1 MTSANP
7 YLEFETDGRPRLV
20 EIEALGVCRIGRA
33 DHNNVVLTDDVASR
47 EHAMVR
53 RDALGRCYLSDSGS
67 RNGTTLNGRPVIRP
81 MTLNSGDVIQIGKQ
95 QLIFH
100 TPDLQVV
107 NAAQPAAAATQF
119 MAAQSLVTVLVADMR
134 GFTPLS
140 REIGEKR
147 ISALMADLFRDSG
160 HLLDGAGAWSQKFI
174 GDAIM
179 GVWKHEGTALD
190 AEMMAKILG
199 VVIELENLFALLQ
212 ERFGLERPVRFGAAI
227 NTGYASIGNMG
238 SASAQDFTALGD
250 VVNKAFRLET
260 ATKEL
265 GCDLAIGRSSID
277 FLMPP
282 MPATQLPPAADATIK
297 GYDASERVH
306 VLKFGEIGWFAR
318 LVTAERPAATLL
330 STAPL
335 PTRPL
340 PEF

>member
-1 MTSANP
+1 MASANP

-20 EIEALGVCRIGRA
+20 EVEAMGVCRIGRA
-33 DHNNVVLTDDVASR
+33 EHNNVVLTDDVASR

-81 MTLNSGDVIQIGKQ
+81 MALSNGDVIRIGKQ
-95 QLIFH
+95 QLTFH
-100 TPDLQVV
+100 TPDLGVD
-107 NAAQPAAAATQF
+107 AAAPTAAATQF
-119 MAAQSLVTVLVADMR
+119 LAAQSLITVLVADMR

-140 REIGEKR
+140 REIGEER
-147 ISALMADLFRDSG
+147 ISALMANLFRDSG
-160 HLLDGAGAWSQKFI
+160 HLLDSAGAWSQKFI

-179 GVWKHEGTALD
+179 GVWKHEGATLD
-190 AEMMAKILG
+190 AEMMAMILG
-199 VVIELENLFALLQ
+199 VVIEMENMFALLQ

-238 SASAQDFTALGD
+238 SASAQDFTALGE

-260 ATKEL
+260 ATKDL

-297 GYDASERVH
+297 GYDTSERVH

-318 LVTAERPAATLL
+318 LVQAERPAATLL
-330 STAPL
+330 STVPL

>member
-1 MTSANP
+1 MANADP
-7 YLEFETDGRPRLV
+7 FLEFELDGQPRHV
-20 EIEALGVCRIGRA
+20 EIDALGVCRIGRA
-33 DHNNVVLTDDVASR
+33 DHNNVVLSDDVASR

-81 MTLNSGDVIQIGKQ
+81 MPLSDGDVIQIGKQ
-95 QLIFH
+95 RLVFH
-100 TPDLQVV
+100 TPVLPSSG
-107 NAAQPAAAATQF
+107 AAQPSAAATQF

-140 REIGEKR
+140 REIGEER
-147 ISALMADLFRDSG
+147 ISALMADLFREAG
-160 HLLDGAGAWSQKFI
+160 VLLDGAGAWSQKFL

-179 GVWKHEGTALD
+179 GVWKHDGTALD
-190 AEMMAKILG
+190 AEVLSRILG
-199 VVIELENLFALLQ
+199 VVIDLESQFALLH

-227 NTGYASIGNMG
+227 NTGYASLGNMG

-260 ATKEL
+260 ATKDL
-265 GCDLAIGRSSID
+265 GCDVAIGRSSID

-306 VLKFGEIGWFAR
+306 VLKFGEVGWFSR

-330 STAPL
+330 STVPL